1 MTMDTTTVEAAVG
14 RKVLENLQRINAE
27 RQAVKAAT
35 REAIADL
42 STGWPGGKWPTA
54 RQVRDLWIA
63 GAPDIPAPS
72 ERSIREHLAA
82 IRKG

>member
-1 MTMDTTTVEAAVG
+1 MTAFDTELAAA

-35 REAIADL
+35 REVIADL

-54 RQVRDLWIA
+54 RQIRELWIA